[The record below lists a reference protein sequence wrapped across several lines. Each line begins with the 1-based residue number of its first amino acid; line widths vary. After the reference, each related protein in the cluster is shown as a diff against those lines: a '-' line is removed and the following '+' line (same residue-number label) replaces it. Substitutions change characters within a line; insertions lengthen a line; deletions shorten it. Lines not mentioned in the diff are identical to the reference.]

1 MVECPRKILA
11 VISVVI
17 VSTPT
22 VTTVANVVGAR
33 NTTVTSSEHGKTV
46 TVPVS
51 NNAPVV
57 PPRNPPP
64 TQNSL
69 PMLLQLLS
77 QASRNIVSRRPTLKR
92 GSGAARLHEILLQS
106 QMLATSR
113 SPLVPVNIPVKPTLS
128 FNVKNIQPQSKR
140 NRQKIRFITRI

>member
-1 MVECPRKILA
+1 MSAENTGGNLGGN
-11 VISVVI
+11 
-17 VSTPT
+17 STPT
-22 VTTVANVVGAR
+22 VTTVVNVVGAR

-57 PPRNPPP
+57 PQETHHLA

-77 QASRNIVSRRPTLKR
+77 QASRNTHSCY
-92 GSGAARLHEILLQS
+92 
-106 QMLATSR
+106 
-113 SPLVPVNIPVKPTLS
+113 
-128 FNVKNIQPQSKR
+128 
-140 NRQKIRFITRI
+140 